1 MLGVLAKCLTPV
13 PGNGMAPDRAA
24 AVYDRHA
31 PGLYQQAL
39 LTLGD
44 PGMAEQVVSDV
55 VVAECTRF
63 GPAEKNAAAT
73 GRRLAVAAHWRCLE
87 LTGGPA
93 RHLRAAR
100 PPAAGRAAA
109 GPDARSRSLR
119 ERGALALV
127 LFGGLGCH
135 EACQQV
141 AALPAE
147 LTIAVHA
154 AVLRLTAAG
163 WRAPCAHPA

>member
-1 MLGVLAKCLTPV
+1 MLGTLARSLTPV
-13 PGNGMAPDRAA
+13 PGNAMAPDRAA
-24 AVYDRHA
+24 AVYDDHA
-31 PGLYQQAL
+31 PGLYRQAL

-63 GPAEKNAAAT
+63 GPAEENTAAI

-93 RHLRAAR
+93 QHLRAAR
-100 PPAAGRAAA
+100 PPAPGRAAT
-109 GPDARSRSLR
+109 GPDGRRHSLR

-135 EACQQV
+135 EACQQA

-147 LTIAVHA
+147 QAIAVHA
-154 AVLRLTAAG
+154 AVLHLTAEG
-163 WRAPCAHPA
+163 WQAPGAHPA

>member
-1 MLGVLAKCLTPV
+1 MLGVLAKSLTPV
-13 PGNGMAPDRAA
+13 PGNAMAPDRAA
-24 AVYDRHA
+24 AVYDDHA
-31 PGLYQQAL
+31 PGLYRQAL

-44 PGMAEQVVSDV
+44 PRMAEQVVSDV

-63 GPAEKNAAAT
+63 GPAEKNTAAT

-93 RHLRAAR
+93 QHLRTAR
-100 PPAAGRAAA
+100 PPAPGRAAA
-109 GPDARSRSLR
+109 GPDARRRSLR

-135 EACQQV
+135 EACQQ
-141 AALPAE
+141 ATAFPAE
-147 LTIAVHA
+147 LTIAVQA
-154 AVLRLTAAG
+154 AVLRLTAEG
-163 WRAPCAHPA
+163 WRAPCAPPA